1 MKRLIVVGEKVY
13 FRPIEREDID
23 RGWLDWINDAEISSG
38 LDTIAPVSRESLEK
52 YYENSMMPDVR
63 MFAVCC
69 KENDEYIGNA
79 RLSSINW
86 VRRIASY
93 GRMLGNSDY
102 HGKGIGT
109 EILVLLAKYAFLR
122 LNLRRLYTGVLATN
136 IASIKSNE
144 KAGARQ
150 EGIQRQHIFAE
161 GQFHDAV
168 MLGLLRSDFEE
179 KYGNK

>member
-1 MKRLIVVGEKVY
+1 MKRVIIVGEKVY

-23 RGWLDWINDAEISSG
+23 RGWLDWVNDAEISSG
-38 LDTIAPVSRESLEK
+38 LDTIPPVSRESLEK

-86 VRRIASY
+86 VRRIAAY

-122 LNLRRLYTGVLATN
+122 LNLRRLYTGVVATN
-136 IASIKSNE
+136 IASIKSSE

-150 EGIQRQHIFAE
+150 EGILRENVFSE
-161 GQFHDAV
+161 GKYYDAV
-168 MLGLLRSDFEE
+168 MMGLLRSDFEE